1 MQDERI
7 VELFFERSEQAL
19 KETEKKYGGYLMKI
33 AYGILWDK
41 SDCEESI
48 NDTYLAAWNSIPP
61 HRPSKLS
68 AYLGKITRRISIDIF
83 RRKTSDKRGGTQ
95 YELSL
100 SELEDCVKS
109 VSTVEEDM
117 ENKELGEAISRFLR
131 TLSKENR
138 CLFVER
144 YFFCNSLKASAKKLG
159 ISESKAKSALY
170 RTRLLLRDFLTKE
183 GFEI

>member
-1 MQDERI
+1 MQDKRI
-7 VELFFERSEQAL
+7 VELFYDRSEEAL
-19 KETEKKYGGYLMKI
+19 KETEKRYGRYLYKI
-33 AYGILWDK
+33 ALGILQDK
-41 SDCEESI
+41 SDSEECVS
-48 NDTYLAAWNSIPP
+48 DTYLAAWNSIPP
-61 HRPSKLS
+61 NNPKKLS
-68 AYLGKITRRISIDIF
+68 AYLGKLTRRISIDIL
-83 RRKTSDKRGGTQ
+83 RRKTSQKRGGTQ

-109 VSTVEEDM
+109 TSTVEEDM

-131 TLSKENR
+131 TISKENR

-159 ISESKAKSALY
+159 ISEAKAKSSLY
-170 RTRLLLRDFLTKE
+170 RTRLLLREYLMKE